1 MLSTLP
7 PDPQLHLTY
16 VGHATLLLE
25 MEGVRLLTDPL
36 LRSRVTHLRRRALP
50 VSHHLFSDIDAVLIS
65 HLHWDHFDRASLR
78 QIDRQTRFVAPIG
91 SARLLRREGFRQID
105 EVGMGESVHVG
116 PLAIKATYADH
127 GNLRLPFGRKADSLG
142 YLIKGAHTTYF
153 PGDTDIFSG
162 MAGLSDDLDL
172 ALLPVWGWGPSLG
185 PGHMDAVRAAE
196 ALTLLQPR
204 VAVPIHWGTFHPI
217 GMGRLSKKML
227 RRPPLLFASRAAR
240 RAPDVRVLV
249 LQPGES
255 ADVASLLT

>member
-1 MLSTLP
+1 MLPAPTNDS
-7 PDPQLHLTY
+7 QLHLTY

-25 MEGVRLLTDPL
+25 TDGIRLLTDPL

-50 VSHHLFSDIDAVLIS
+50 VSHDLYRDIDAVLIS

-78 QIDRQTRFVAPIG
+78 CIDRQTRFIVPSG

-105 EVGMGESVHVG
+105 EVDLGDHVHVG
-116 PLAIKATYADH
+116 PVAIKATYADH

-162 MAGLSDDLDL
+162 MARLSDRLDL
-172 ALLPVWGWGPSLG
+172 ALMPVWGWGPSLG
-185 PGHMDAVRAAE
+185 PGHMDAERAAE

-217 GMGRLSKKML
+217 GMGRLSKKVL
-227 RRPPLLFASRAAR
+227 RRPPRLFASRAAR
-240 RAPDVRVLV
+240 RAPGVKVLV